1 MTKSA
6 LRAAI
11 AAAADRLAQAGVPSP
26 RHDAEALAAHVL
38 GVDRKD
44 LLDYEAV
51 DDAAYQALID
61 RRAAREPL
69 QHLTGRAA
77 FRRLELAVGPGVFVP
92 RPESETTAGAAI
104 DYAMNLDHPLVVDLY
119 AGSGAIALSIA
130 DEVPAATVHAVE
142 AQDEAFAW
150 LRRNTAGTPVII
162 HHMDVDGC
170 LPELSGRADVVV
182 ANPPYIPVGAVVRD
196 PEVAS
201 HDPDEAL
208 WSGADGLDA
217 MRVLEATAAR
227 LLVPGGVVVAEHADM
242 QGVSAPALF
251 EQSARWCDVTDHQDL
266 TGRPRYLAARRGHG
280 SDRKLHSRP

>member
-1 MTKSA
+1 VTVSA

-44 LLDYEAV
+44 LLNYDV
-51 DDAAYQALID
+51 VDAAAYEALID
-61 RRAAREPL
+61 RRVAREPL

-77 FRRLELAVGPGVFVP
+77 FRRVELAVGPGVFVP
-92 RPESETTAGAAI
+92 RAESETTAGAAI
-104 DYAMNLDHPLVVDLY
+104 DHAKQVGRPLVVDLY

-130 DEVPAATVHAVE
+130 DEAPAATVHAVE
-142 AQDEAFAW
+142 AHAEAFAW

-162 HHMDVDGC
+162 HHTDVDGC
-170 LPELSGRADVVV
+170 LPELSGRVDIVV
-182 ANPPYIPVGAVVRD
+182 ANPPYIPIGAVIRD

-201 HDPDEAL
+201 HDPNEAL
-208 WSGADGLDA
+208 WSGTDGLEA
-217 MRVLEATAAR
+217 MRILEATAAR
-227 LLVPGGVVVAEHADM
+227 LLVPGGVIVAEHADM

-251 EQSARWCDVTDHQDL
+251 ERSSRWLDVTDHQDL
-266 TGRPRYLAARRGHG
+266 TGRPRYVTARRE
-280 SDRKLHSRP
+280 LHFRP